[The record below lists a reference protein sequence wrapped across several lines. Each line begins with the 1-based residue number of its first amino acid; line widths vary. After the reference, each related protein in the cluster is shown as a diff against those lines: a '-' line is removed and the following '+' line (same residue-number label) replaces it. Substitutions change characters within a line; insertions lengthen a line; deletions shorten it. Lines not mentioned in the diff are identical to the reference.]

1 MFTLDMAANAV
12 ERTDVGALTRNE
24 VRQIV
29 RCKDVSFT
37 SIDQGIYPGQ
47 EIDSVSADNV
57 LNPFTSDLKKILGVK
72 SGDSVKVSI
81 VEAPQHGKLYP
92 IHGFPTWS
100 GYLAEREYK
109 GHDRVVF
116 LAEANG
122 KQLRIVLNLLV
133 GIVDDDDSH
142 RCRFEKF
149 ESVGSN
155 STEAVG
161 QRALKNTTQVTIP
174 VSAGS
179 IILAHL
185 AFANFSD
192 SALAKTI
199 GTSSSAQQPHPLLDD
214 RHK

>member
-1 MFTLDMAANAV
+1 MFAMDMVANAA
-12 ERTDVGALTRNE
+12 EWTDVGALARTE

-37 SIDQGIYPGQ
+37 SVDQGVYPDR

-57 LNPFTSDLKKILGVK
+57 LTPFTSDLKKFLGAK
-72 SGDSVKVSI
+72 PGDSVKVSI
-81 VEAPQHGKLYP
+81 TEAPQYGKLYP
-92 IHGFPTWS
+92 IPGFPTWS

-109 GHDRVVF
+109 GHDRVIF

-133 GIVDDDDSH
+133 GIVHDDDSH

-155 STEAVG
+155 GIET
-161 QRALKNTTQVTIP
+161 RTQLLGTN
-174 VSAGS
+174 
-179 IILAHL
+179 H
-185 AFANFSD
+185 AF
-192 SALAKTI
+192 
-199 GTSSSAQQPHPLLDD
+199 SSASSWKPMFKPASE
-214 RHK
+214 